1 MGLHL
6 KSTRPLSPI
15 TEISTGST
23 AIEKNINENL
33 QEKENEIS
41 FHEFAQ
47 QNLLLLFFLFVFCGM
62 AILKGLVLLI
72 NYI

>member
-33 QEKENEIS
+33 PEKENEIS
-41 FHEFAQ
+41 FNEFSQ
-47 QNLLLLFFLFVFCGM
+47 QNPLLIFALSVFCGM